1 MARNETL
8 EQRLER
14 LIDTRFVILTKGG
27 TINAGEKAWIEHT
40 EKELM
45 QYGVVFPNGLESLRP
60 VYVCKDGSSA
70 VTIRVA

>member
-14 LIDTRFVILTKGG
+14 LIDTRFMILTKGG
-27 TINAGEKAWIEHT
+27 TINAGEKAWIEHI
-40 EKELM
+40 EKELA
-45 QYGVVFPNGLESLRP
+45 QHGIVFPNGLDSLRP
-60 VYVCKDGSSA
+60 VYICKDGSFA